1 MNREI
6 GKEDLDDSLHV
17 RLGGMNR
24 VIESSNSS
32 KLGVLELVLY
42 PPSRVEEGLGA
53 VGGFDGDPGVMQLD
67 IPAAGDASPLATLF
81 GKHSPLSCSPR

>member
-6 GKEDLDDSLHV
+6 GREDLDDSLHM
-17 RLGGMNR
+17 RLGGMSR

-53 VGGFDGDPGVMQLD
+53 VGGFDADHGVMKLD
-67 IPAAGDASPLATLF
+67 IPATGDASPLSTLF
-81 GKHSPLSCSPR
+81 GECSTTSII